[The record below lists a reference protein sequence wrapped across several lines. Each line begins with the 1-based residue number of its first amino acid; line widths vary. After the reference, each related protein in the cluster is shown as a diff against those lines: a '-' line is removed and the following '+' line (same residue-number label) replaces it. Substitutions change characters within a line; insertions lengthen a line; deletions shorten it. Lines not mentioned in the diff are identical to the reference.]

1 MSPWSGAARTGAY
14 ARPVATPSRSLRL
27 RAAGPWILVG
37 VAALVGLV
45 TVAIMVLV
53 DLLQAAGV
61 D

>member
-1 MSPWSGAARTGAY
+1 
-14 ARPVATPSRSLRL
+14 VATSSRSPRL

-53 DLLQAAGV
+53 DVLQAAGV